1 MNRHHPQPITK
12 HHGYNFCSGWN
23 FRSLFRKAVQK
34 PNQSSFL
41 MCERVKMHVNVTILS
56 FSFVFSYNRVHPY
69 SPRSNP
75 VKFHQARIR
84 FSRVRVFTSSEGS
97 FTGND
102 VTDDVIMKNI
112 RGFIFLPT
120 KEQSCEVSLRSDK
133 IQLSY
138 CVYKRRERFY
148 RK

>member
-1 MNRHHPQPITK
+1 MTK
-12 HHGYNFCSGWN
+12 INAALPYPLKNS
-23 FRSLFRKAVQK
+23 
-34 PNQSSFL
+34 P
-41 MCERVKMHVNVTILS
+41 VN
-56 FSFVFSYNRVHPY
+56 
-69 SPRSNP
+69 
-75 VKFHQARIR
+75 FHQDRIR

-133 IQLSY
+133 I
-138 CVYKRRERFY
+138 
-148 RK
+148 